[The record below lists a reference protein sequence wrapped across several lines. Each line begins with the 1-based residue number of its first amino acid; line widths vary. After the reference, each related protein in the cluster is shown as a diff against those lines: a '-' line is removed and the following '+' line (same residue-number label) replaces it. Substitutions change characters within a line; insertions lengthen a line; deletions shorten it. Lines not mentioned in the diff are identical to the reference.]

1 MGTDQNCNHYGDRT
15 PSQAYLEKHAPLGGA
30 LTPDQSM
37 QYRFLLIAEGIVD
50 VSATKMLEALIEVLR
65 DEEKRQTLPD
75 FQGEPR
81 VAGAPQ
87 KHKDA
92 Q

>member
-1 MGTDQNCNHYGDRT
+1 
-15 PSQAYLEKHAPLGGA
+15 
-30 LTPDQSM
+30 M

-81 VAGAPQ
+81 VTGAPQ